1 MVSKNRL
8 TGNASLSKAKSLVFK
23 RAVLGSICA
32 MSLLAQ
38 GQMAFATAA
47 MVEPSDV
54 PAGTLLIPL
63 TPKLD
68 TSKPAAPDD
77 DAPSDTT
84 KKKASAAKNSTKPVV
99 IESAEIST
107 DGVDDV
113 RSKSTSDLPSKPSG
127 GDNTKK
133 SPGQIAIEKAEK
145 GDLQDDAGDSTD
157 DTTLKGTVQIVADD
171 TEYDQGTNCFIG
183 TGNALALIS
192 GQNSKLEADSIVY
205 NQGTQVMEARGNVRI
220 YRNGDLSTGS
230 SFKFN
235 AASGDYLVTDATTG
249 VNGTTVTARKA
260 LGMNGGI
267 HFKKGNLEMNSPV
280 YMYRSTAFAPK
291 SYGESIADKNAHPDA
306 YLPTTPSFRFRA
318 NRMVYERY
326 KKEGGN
332 LTVFGGRIETG
343 NFSVPVGK
351 MVMNIGNDQPVFPIV
366 PFLGNNLQTG
376 GTSFGPRMTTVM
388 PNGGL
393 LSWAPMVQ
401 IGGTTLDNVVT
412 KTKTFGLGDQVMY
425 NKDNL
430 QIQQAF
436 GSTTGLFVASLKYK
450 IYKKTKLQMGINRYL
465 DDGMF
470 GTRRAKYNLE
480 VYDNHSISKVPYF
493 SQVNF
498 RSSLGWYKD
507 NPQLLGNTS
516 AANQAL
522 YGAVGVNANSTVQNS
537 AVKIQEQ
544 ITATTHPLFRIG
556 DTNWGMKGYIYA
568 GAAGRGYSTGQ
579 GSLIGQVGPAF
590 DIYAGRARFQTG
602 YTQSGV
608 RGSSP
613 FVFDQ
618 YLQGT
623 QSCYITGDYKL
634 SKYLTVGG
642 TYGYNLQSSLAYQE
656 SINVAVGPP
665 DFKLIGMYNNI
676 AGGGR
681 VGFDVLYGQP
691 IKFND
696 LLMKTKSDPGTLGS
710 I

>member
-1 MVSKNRL
+1 MVSKNRV
-8 TGNASLSKAKSLVFK
+8 TGSASPAKAENLAFK
-23 RAVLGSICA
+23 RAILSSLCA
-32 MSLLAQ
+32 MSLLTP

-47 MVEPSDV
+47 MVEPADV
-54 PAGTLLIPL
+54 PAGTMLIPL

-68 TSKPAAPDD
+68 MSKPSTAD
-77 DAPSDTT
+77 DAPTNPAAT
-84 KKKASAAKNSTKPVV
+84 KKKAANNSTKPVV
-99 IESAEIST
+99 IEAAEISS
-107 DGVDDV
+107 DGLADPDT
-113 RSKSTSDLPSKPSG
+113 KTSPKLPSKPSG
-127 GDNTKK
+127 GDNSKK
-133 SPGQIAIEKAEK
+133 SPGQIALDKAEK
-145 GDLQDDAGDSTD
+145 GTLEDEAGDSTD

-171 TEYDQGTNCFIG
+171 TEYDQNTNCFIG

-205 NQGTQVMEARGNVRI
+205 NQSTQMMDARGNVKI

-267 HFKKGNLEMNSPV
+267 HFKDGNLEMATPV

-291 SYGESIADKNAHPDA
+291 SYGEMIGDKNSHPDA
-306 YLPTTPSFRFRA
+306 YVPSKPSFRFKA
-318 NRMVYERY
+318 NRMVYEKY
-326 KKEGGN
+326 KTEGN

-343 NFSVPVGK
+343 SFSVPVGK
-351 MVMNIGNDQPVFPIV
+351 MVMNIGNDGPVFPVV

-401 IGGTTLDNVVT
+401 IGGQTLDELSGT
-412 KTKTFGLGDQVMY
+412 KTKSFGLGDQVMY

-436 GSTTGLFVASLKYK
+436 GSTTGIMVASLKYK
-450 IYKKTKLQMGINRYL
+450 IYKKTKLQLGLNRYL

-470 GTRRAKYNLE
+470 GTRRAKYNFE
-480 VYDNHSISKVPYF
+480 IYDNHSFSKVPYM
-493 SQVNF
+493 SQINF
-498 RSSLGWYKD
+498 RSSFGWYQD
-507 NPQLLGNTS
+507 NPQLLATTS

-522 YGAVGVNANSTVQNS
+522 FGAAAVNSTAQNK
-537 AVKIQEQ
+537 AFKLQEQ
-544 ITATTHPLFRIG
+544 ISGTTHPLFRVG
-556 DTNWGMKGYIYA
+556 DTNYGMKGYIYA
-568 GAAGRGYSTGQ
+568 GAAERAYSTGQ
-579 GSLIGQVGPAF
+579 TNLIGQIGPAF
-590 DIYAGRARFQTG
+590 DIYLNRVRLQTG
-602 YTQSGV
+602 YTTAAV

-613 FVFDQ
+613 FVFDE
-618 YLQGT
+618 YTQGT
-623 QSCYITGDYKL
+623 QSAYVTGDYKF
-634 SKYLTVGG
+634 SKYLTAGG
-642 TYGYNLQSSLAYQE
+642 TYGYNLSSKIPYQE

-665 DFKLIGMYNNI
+665 DFKIIGMYNQI

-691 IKFND
+691 IKFNN
-696 LLMKTKSDPGTLGS
+696 LLMKTKADPGTLGS

>member
-1 MVSKNRL
+1 MVSKKRV
-8 TGNASLSKAKSLVFK
+8 TGSASPLKAENLVFK
-23 RAVLGSICA
+23 RAILSSLCA
-32 MSLLAQ
+32 MSLLAP

-47 MVEPSDV
+47 MVEPSEAV

-68 TSKPAAPDD
+68 TSKPSSDD
-77 DAPSDTT
+77 DAPTATDAA
-84 KKKASAAKNSTKPVV
+84 KKKTARNSTKPVV
-99 IESAEIST
+99 IEAAEIST
-107 DGVDDV
+107 DG
-113 RSKSTSDLPSKPSG
+113 STDPDTKTSPDLPSKPSG
-127 GDNTKK
+127 GDNSKK
-133 SPGQIAIEKAEK
+133 SPGQLALEKAEK
-145 GDLQDDAGDSTD
+145 GTLEDDAGDSTD

-171 TEYDQGTNCFIG
+171 TEYDQSTNCFIG

-205 NQGTQVMEARGNVRI
+205 NQSTQVMDARGNVKI

-267 HFKKGNLEMNSPV
+267 HFKDGSLEMNSPV

-291 SYGESIADKNAHPDA
+291 SYGEMISDKNSHPDA
-306 YLPTTPSFRFRA
+306 YLPSKPSFRFRA
-318 NRMVYERY
+318 NRMVYEKY
-326 KKEGGN
+326 KTEGN

-343 NFSVPVGK
+343 NFSVPIGK
-351 MVMNIGNDQPVFPIV
+351 MVMNIGNDGPVFPVV

-401 IGGTTLDNVVT
+401 LGGATLDSLNGT
-412 KTKTFGLGDQVMY
+412 KTKSFGLGDQIMY

-430 QIQQAF
+430 QVQQAF
-436 GSTTGLFVASLKYK
+436 GGTTGIFVASLKYK
-450 IYKKTKLQMGINRYL
+450 IYKKTKLQMGMNRYL

-480 VYDNHSISKVPYF
+480 IYDNHSISKVPYM

-498 RSSLGWYKD
+498 RSSFGWYQD
-507 NPQLLGNTS
+507 NPQLLASTS

-522 YGAVGVNANSTVQNS
+522 YGAAAVNSTTQNK
-537 AVKIQEQ
+537 AFKLQEQ
-544 ITATTHPLFRIG
+544 ITGTTHPLFRVG
-556 DTNWGMKGYIYA
+556 DTNYGMKGYIYA

-579 GSLIGQVGPAF
+579 SSLVGQIGPAF
-590 DIYAGRARFQTG
+590 DIYANRVRLQTG
-602 YTQSGV
+602 YTTAAV

-618 YLQGT
+618 YTQGT
-623 QSCYITGDYKL
+623 QSCYVTGDYKF
-634 SKYLTVGG
+634 SKYLTAGG
-642 TYGYNLQSSLAYQE
+642 TYGYNLSSSIPYQE

-665 DFKLIGMYNNI
+665 DFKIIGMYNHI
-676 AGGGR
+676 AGSGR

-691 IKFND
+691 IDFKT
-696 LLMKTKSDPGTLGS
+696 LLMKTKADPGTLGS